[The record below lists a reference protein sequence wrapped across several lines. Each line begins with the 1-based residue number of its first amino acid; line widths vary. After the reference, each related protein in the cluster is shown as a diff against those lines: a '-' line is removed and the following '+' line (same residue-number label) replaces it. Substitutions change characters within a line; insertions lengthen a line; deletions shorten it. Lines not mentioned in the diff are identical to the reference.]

1 MPMKRAIDLV
11 MFDLDGTLAD
21 TGRDLANAVNYTR
34 SYFNLEPLPE
44 SIVFAHVG
52 RGVEYLLKHALPEED
67 PVRFRR
73 VMSVFLRRYEEHLLD
88 TTVLYPSVHTVLEY
102 FRSKRRVVVSNKM
115 YRLTLE
121 VLRGLGLEREFDAIL
136 GGDSAPEKKPHP
148 ALINGVLH
156 RFQITATD
164 ALMVGDGDTDIE
176 AGKRAGV
183 VTCGVT
189 YGLGNE
195 EDLRA
200 AGPDFLID
208 DLSELPQHFY

>member
-34 SYFNLEPLPE
+34 GYFNLEPLPE
-44 SIVFAHVG
+44 SLVFAHVG
-52 RGVEYLLKHALPEED
+52 RGVEYLLKHALPEKNSGH
-67 PVRFRR
+67 FQQ
-73 VMSVFLRRYEEHLLD
+73 VMAVFLRRYEEHLLD
-88 TTVLYPSVHTVLEY
+88 TTVVYPSVHGVLEY
-102 FRSKRRVVVSNKM
+102 FRGKRRVVVSNKM

-136 GGDSAPEKKPHP
+136 GGDSAAEKKPHP
-148 ALINGVLH
+148 ALINGVLG
-156 RFQITATD
+156 RFQIAAPH
-164 ALMVGDGDTDIE
+164 ALMVGDGDTDVE

-189 YGLGNE
+189 YGLGNK
-195 EDLRA
+195 EDLKA

-208 DLSELPQHFY
+208 DLSELPRYFY